1 MRLAHYC
8 ITIVTLNR
16 DNEMRLD
23 SLRNPIR
30 LGSAAVTLTNLDLS
44 DATLPLL
51 SLSLSL
57 EKMIY
62 NM

>member
-1 MRLAHYC
+1 
-8 ITIVTLNR
+8 
-16 DNEMRLD
+16 MRLD

-44 DATLPLL
+44 DATLPLPSL